1 MAEAKKSV
9 NLKVFAYV
17 FLILVFIA
25 GVFIYIK
32 MDNAGASKATI
43 AAFTE
48 KNTYSLND
56 ELKVQINNDE
66 SQRICFSSCYP
77 YVVQSR
83 DGSWDNYPY
92 PACESNNVADTCVEP
107 GETKAFAISLGEMFL
122 EPKMNRLALPACV
135 GCALGEQFRVD
146 KIIYTNEFQITK

>member
-1 MAEAKKSV
+1 MAEAKKF
-9 NLKVFAYV
+9 NIKVFAYV
-17 FLILVFIA
+17 FLIFVFIA

-32 MDNAGASKATI
+32 MDSAGGSKATI

-48 KNTYSLND
+48 KNVYSSAE
-56 ELKVQINNDE
+56 ELKVQVKNDE

-83 DGSWDNYPY
+83 DGSWDTYPY
-92 PACESNNVADTCVEP
+92 PQCESNNVADTCVEP

-122 EPKMNRLALPACV
+122 EPKTNRLAVPACI

-146 KIIYTNEFQITK
+146 KIIYTNEFEIK